1 MKMEDYFQL
10 DVIIEQTLHKKR
22 SFRLRISSVDVT
34 KPTITAN
41 LVKSL
46 MQNVIFCVVRIINSG
61 KTLSKLF
68 CLSEAIMAK
77 TSTKSS
83 SIRRIQIS
91 LAILQNL

>member
-1 MKMEDYFQL
+1 MEDYLQL

-46 MQNVIFCVVRIINSG
+46 MQNVIFCVVRIIKWQDS
-61 KTLSKLF
+61 F
-68 CLSEAIMAK
+68 EI
-77 TSTKSS
+77 
-83 SIRRIQIS
+83 IS
-91 LAILQNL
+91 PQRGNNGQDIN

>member
-22 SFRLRISSVDVT
+22 SFRLRIYSVDVT

-46 MQNVIFCVVRIINSG
+46 MQNVIFCLVRIINSG
-61 KTLSKLF
+61 QTLSK
-68 CLSEAIMAK
+68 I
-77 TSTKSS
+77 
-83 SIRRIQIS
+83 
-91 LAILQNL
+91 ILPQRGNNGQDIN